1 VPVPETDFHP
11 DHHDDLHKAMGPA
24 FDKPEASQFVRQAY
38 DDVRAIHPHV
48 DARAALLTAR
58 DAWHAVQH
66 GLATHEQA
74 HHALRNY
81 PALFAQERG
90 GPEGPGFSLEKVKR
104 RATAPP
110 NEHIWNIKDPAGGNV
125 GTIDTTW
132 SPDTGN
138 LHIEDFQSEGGPNTL
153 GPTAIRQLRRALLQQ
168 YPGAQSLSGLR
179 ISGATYA
186 HKNSGSGP
194 GREATQTVRT

>member
-1 VPVPETDFHP
+1 MSGTNALMRPTQNPATRFAGPAAPPIGLSGPQMPASALQVPAATPAPASVLPPVQPAPAAAVGMPVAPPPAGGGAPPGGGAPDTTGRISARVPVPETDFHP

-81 PALFAQERG
+81 PALFA
-90 GPEGPGFSLEKVKR
+90 KR
-104 RATAPP
+104 
-110 NEHIWNIKDPAGGNV
+110 
-125 GTIDTTW
+125 
-132 SPDTGN
+132 S
-138 LHIEDFQSEGGPNTL
+138 
-153 GPTAIRQLRRALLQQ
+153 
-168 YPGAQSLSGLR
+168 
-179 ISGATYA
+179 
-186 HKNSGSGP
+186 
-194 GREATQTVRT
+194 